1 MRKSSGTTSRHNLLT
16 ALNLNSD
23 DRFPVLKKI
32 KESNTAIYKYIIDN
46 IDGYLNFLNDDEYV
60 LDESESLADILSDI
74 YNSAYYTASDNSAV
88 FIDSFLSKVSPEA
101 KISSL
106 NEELKKYA
114 PDLLRNDLVSYTFHN
129 IFWYLKELMF
139 ECDNN
144 LAIFLTKEESIRLQE
159 NIDEEQKVAI
169 SIINASSNLNLS
181 GKVRLSF
188 VANLKLDSPVSC
200 KKLHIDNNVVN
211 EIYPDLIGLNIIPD
225 SAESFQYIEDSDWS
239 MREKYIYRSK
249 NFCDYSD
256 ILSSSDSCRVLL
268 LEDKSVSRL
277 RQIIMDDSSIYLTK
291 DAISDTNLL
300 VQACCVI
307 LKTKHMIDSNVINLL
322 SEQRLIAIHLCE
334 LIQSGLGS
342 AYVIDL
348 LIILIDDMPIEDVF
362 CVLQTLNDPQY
373 DSMVTVD
380 RKTKITLT
388 NNRDNLALL
397 TAIQKKTY
405 EGESLLKS
413 DGMGR
418 YIKEDDG
425 NLIAYRK
432 LRPWLAALREKA

>member
-1 MRKSSGTTSRHNLLT
+1 
-16 ALNLNSD
+16 
-23 DRFPVLKKI
+23 
-32 KESNTAIYKYIIDN
+32 
-46 IDGYLNFLNDDEYV
+46 
-60 LDESESLADILSDI
+60 
-74 YNSAYYTASDNSAV
+74 
-88 FIDSFLSKVSPEA
+88 
-101 KISSL
+101 
-106 NEELKKYA
+106 
-114 PDLLRNDLVSYTFHN
+114 
-129 IFWYLKELMF
+129 
-139 ECDNN
+139 
-144 LAIFLTKEESIRLQE
+144 
-159 NIDEEQKVAI
+159 
-169 SIINASSNLNLS
+169 
-181 GKVRLSF
+181 
-188 VANLKLDSPVSC
+188 
-200 KKLHIDNNVVN
+200 
-211 EIYPDLIGLNIIPD
+211 
-225 SAESFQYIEDSDWS
+225 
-239 MREKYIYRSK
+239 
-249 NFCDYSD
+249 
-256 ILSSSDSCRVLL
+256 
-268 LEDKSVSRL
+268 
-277 RQIIMDDSSIYLTK
+277 MDDSSIYLTK

-348 LIILIDDMPIEDVF
+348 LIISIDDMPIEDVF